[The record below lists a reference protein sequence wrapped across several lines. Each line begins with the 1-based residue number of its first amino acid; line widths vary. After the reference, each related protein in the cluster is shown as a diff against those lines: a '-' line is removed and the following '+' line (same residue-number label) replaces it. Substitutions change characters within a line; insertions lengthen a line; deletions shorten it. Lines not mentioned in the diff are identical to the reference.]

1 MVNQDTI
8 YLLKECD
15 SGTKMA
21 VSTIDD
27 ILSKVSNTDLK
38 KILEET
44 KSHHQKLGNDLHSL
58 LLKNHSEEKDP
69 NPMAKSMARFKT
81 SVKMS
86 LDGSDRTIAELITD
100 GCNMGVKSLH
110 KYLHQYKAA
119 DHSAK
124 DICHRLIDIEEKLG
138 MKLQDYL

>member
-38 KILEET
+38 K
-44 KSHHQKLGNDLHSL
+44 
-58 LLKNHSEEKDP
+58 
-69 NPMAKSMARFKT
+69 
-81 SVKMS
+81 
-86 LDGSDRTIAELITD
+86 
-100 GCNMGVKSLH
+100 
-110 KYLHQYKAA
+110 Y
-119 DHSAK
+119 
-124 DICHRLIDIEEKLG
+124 
-138 MKLQDYL
+138 